1 MQVVIFATST
11 PWLGGVGQYISYVLP
26 HLLSRLRA
34 KGCRSVVLL
43 SHDSLLKCEP
53 HGGRGVYLPSAR
65 GNRVARVALDD
76 FYCWFLS
83 WGADVFVSLQNV
95 LPLVPLPAR
104 RTLAVVHDLR
114 QLLGRA
120 FLRQWGPN
128 VPGSSERYWRACH
141 VRTVRMADRIVADSD
156 YVSGELRTA
165 GKVSS
170 DRIARVYAGVDRT
183 RFRPITNS
191 ELVEGV
197 RRRYHLPDQFY
208 IFVGGLARGWKN
220 LELIVRSYI
229 LSRGE
234 PGLCLPVVITSGR
247 PAGTRGYRALELIE
261 ENQMGHLFRFVGHI
275 ADDDLPAAYSMAR
288 GLLYPSLYEGF
299 GMPPLEAMACGTP
312 VVASNTTAL
321 PEIIADAG
329 ILIDPTSPESLL
341 AALGRLNDPTVR
353 GQMIQK
359 GFNRARQFSWE
370 QTAEELANEIV
381 TLGA

>member
-1 MQVVIFATST
+1 
-11 PWLGGVGQYISYVLP
+11 
-26 HLLSRLRA
+26 
-34 KGCRSVVLL
+34 
-43 SHDSLLKCEP
+43 
-53 HGGRGVYLPSAR
+53 
-65 GNRVARVALDD
+65 
-76 FYCWFLS
+76 
-83 WGADVFVSLQNV
+83 
-95 LPLVPLPAR
+95 
-104 RTLAVVHDLR
+104 
-114 QLLGRA
+114 
-120 FLRQWGPN
+120 
-128 VPGSSERYWRACH
+128 
-141 VRTVRMADRIVADSD
+141 MADRIVADSD

-261 ENQMGHLFRFVGHI
+261 KNQMGHVFRFVGRI
-275 ADDDLPAAYSMAR
+275 ADEDLPAAYSMAR

-341 AALGRLNDPTVR
+341 AALGSLNDPTVR